1 MNDDSLNSGINWFEL
16 DRLVDGQLAPHEYRE
31 LLRQIDKDPDGW
43 RQCALAFLQ
52 HQAIEKEMKA
62 MGGFPPPPAAM
73 ESSLPPGDDSIELAS
88 KNIWSHKRN
97 ERRSPFQRVGGLTLG
112 IVGACA
118 AAMVGIS
125 AGSYL
130 RSHQPPSTELASTV
144 PFDGLVTRA
153 YREPVPGDPVANV
166 ASYNGI
172 SYPRSF
178 VSHSQRQESV
188 LGDDPH
194 LCGRRIREG
203 N

>member
-62 MGGFPPPPAAM
+62 MGVFPPAAM

-88 KNIWSHKRN
+88 KNIWSKTRSDRRN
-97 ERRSPFQRVGGLTLG
+97 PFRRVGGLTLG

-118 AAMVGIS
+118 AAMAGIS

-130 RSHQPPSTELASTV
+130 RSYQPPSTELASTV
-144 PFDGLVTRA
+144 PFDGLENLVFRD
-153 YREPVPGDPVANV
+153 REQDAPVANV
-166 ASYNGI
+166 ATRNGL

-178 VSHSQRQESV
+178 FSHGQHEDMIFE
-188 LGDDPH
+188 GDPY
-194 LCGRRIREG
+194 LCGRRNREG